1 MGQPL
6 TAALFP
12 HTEPRRPLQLGRLA
26 RTSSLPGRSA
36 TSQRQSCRHRRQP
49 STDRGHDSRR
59 GGTDRAR
66 HHLRR
71 SLPTRRCGP
80 VPGDGSASAAKHHAR
95 HQQPAWPHPGR
106 QEPPHR
112 HRPPRRTGARLDRR
126 RLACHQVTASFR
138 RDWAPVG
145 SPPLSESW
153 NDRQRPVPVCNN
165 RAVPDAGLDPAVME
179 RFRTGDDD
187 AVRTLY
193 RHYGRLVFTI
203 AVRILGNRQLAEDA
217 TQQAFLQAWR
227 AASTFESGKDPAPW
241 LATIARRVA
250 IDMQRRE
257 VRRPATS
264 LEECQRRR
272 SCPGHPSPICGG
284 SVGDLAGPRCDRFAA
299 TRRARGRTAAT
310 HRGPQP
316 ERDRA
321 ATRSCH
327 RDGEVAVVSRSSA
340 PGDASQI
347 SPRTA
352 RQWLTY

>member
-1 MGQPL
+1 MTGAMHRHPS
-6 TAALFP
+6 TN
-12 HTEPRRPLQLGRLA
+12 RSC
-26 RTSSLPGRSA
+26 RTMRSRSESSLKLTGGGATTDSGFVPSHRAPASPATRASCSNLVAPRSLSDLAA
-36 TSQRQSCRHRRQP
+36 TKLQAQAPAIDRPRSRFEAWRHRSSSPSPTTESSDPALRPGSGRRQCFRCEASCP
-49 STDRGHDSRR
+49 SPTACVAASWPA
-59 GGTDRAR
+59 GT
-66 HHLRR
+66 
-71 SLPTRRCGP
+71 
-80 VPGDGSASAAKHHAR
+80 SA
-95 HQQPAWPHPGR
+95 
-106 QEPPHR
+106 
-112 HRPPRRTGARLDRR
+112 
-126 RLACHQVTASFR
+126 
-138 RDWAPVG
+138 G